1 MKPRIPWWPLASMT
15 RLAANTETLELDQA
29 VESTAHRPTPP
40 RQTKV
45 LVFSLDGHV
54 HCAGLG
60 AVREV
65 IPLKPVTPLPGAPR
79 QVLGL
84 INLRGTIVTV
94 LDATMS
100 EYGKPSS
107 APTASI
113 LLVERGTRV
122 AGVVVDE
129 VHEIGILNKDVPL
142 EALLD
147 LSALVQMALA

>member
-1 MKPRIPWWPLASMT
+1 VKPRIPWWPLVSMT
-15 RLAANTETLELDQA
+15 SLAANLDTLDLDQA
-29 VESTAHRPTPP
+29 AESTGPRPTPS

-45 LVFSLDGHV
+45 LVFSLGGHV
-54 HCAGLG
+54 HCAGIG
-60 AVREV
+60 AVREI

-79 QVLGL
+79 HVLGL

-100 EYGKPSS
+100 EYGVASS
-107 APTASI
+107 AATASI
-113 LLVERGTRV
+113 LIVERGTRV

-129 VHEIGILNKDVPL
+129 VHDIGVLNEDVPL

>member
-15 RLAANTETLELDQA
+15 SLAANTETPELDQA
-29 VESTAHRPTPP
+29 VESTAHRPTPA

-45 LVFSLDGHV
+45 LVFSLGGHV

-65 IPLKPVTPLPGAPR
+65 IPLTPVTPLPGAPR

-100 EYGKPSS
+100 EYGMPSS

-129 VHEIGILNKDVPL
+129 VHDIGILNKDVPL

>member
-1 MKPRIPWWPLASMT
+1 MT
-15 RLAANTETLELDQA
+15 SLAAKTETLELEQTNQ
-29 VESTAHRPTPP
+29 SNGRRPTPS

-45 LVFSLDGHV
+45 LVFSLGGHV

-60 AVREV
+60 AVRE
-65 IPLKPVTPLPGAPR
+65 IISLKPVTPLPGAPR
-79 QVLGL
+79 EVLGL

-100 EYGKPSS
+100 EYGVPSS
-107 APTASI
+107 SPTASI

-129 VHEIGILNKDVPL
+129 VHDIGILDKDVPL

>member
-1 MKPRIPWWPLASMT
+1 MT
-15 RLAANTETLELDQA
+15 SLAASIETLELEDS
-29 VESTAHRPTPP
+29 VESNDPRPTQS

-45 LVFSLDGHV
+45 LVFDLGGHV

-60 AVREV
+60 AVREI

-79 QVLGL
+79 HVLGL

-100 EYGKPSS
+100 QYGVPSS
-107 APTASI
+107 APTPSI

-129 VHEIGILNKDVPL
+129 VHDIGILDKDVPL

-147 LSALVQMALA
+147 LSTLVQMAIA